1 MRSRVVSLIGLAG
14 MLTIGACSSSTEEK
28 PAMKTANS
36 QTATTSTN
44 SSNGN
49 TVVVTN
55 GMSIPMETADV
66 NAVAAEPLEPPN
78 RRQGRLDKLRQSA
91 GSSVKID
98 PQEFALKNARP
109 APENS
114 TFTSYL
120 SDAGYEIRTFQ
131 SHPQLLKVEKR
142 IDNAGKQTLK
152 IFLRNGQVVERP
164 GKDIQVLA
172 TATTAAILATAGVAE
187 QRPRQPAPGP
197 RSEKKP
203 PGN

>member
-14 MLTIGACSSSTEEK
+14 ILTIGACSSSTEK
-28 PAMKTANS
+28 RPATKTANS

-49 TVVVTN
+49 TAVVTN
-55 GMSIPMETADV
+55 GMSISIATADA
-66 NAVAAEPLEPPN
+66 NAATADPLEPPN
-78 RRQGRLDKLRQSA
+78 RRQGRLEKMRQSG

-98 PQEFALKNARP
+98 PVEFALKNARP

-142 IDNAGKQTLK
+142 IDNTGKQTLK

-164 GKDIQVLA
+164 GKNIPVLS
-172 TATTAAILATAGVAE
+172 TATTAAILATAGIAP
-187 QRPRQPAPGP
+187 QQPPAPGP
-197 RSEKKP
+197 RSQKKT

>member
-1 MRSRVVSLIGLAG
+1 MFVP
-14 MLTIGACSSSTEEK
+14 T
-28 PAMKTANS
+28 
-36 QTATTSTN
+36 
-44 SSNGN
+44 
-49 TVVVTN
+49 
-55 GMSIPMETADV
+55 ETADA
-66 NAVAAEPLEPPN
+66 NGAQVAAADPLEPPN
-78 RRQGRLDKLRQSA
+78 RRQGRLDKLRQSG

-98 PQEFALKNARP
+98 PQEFAMKNARP

-164 GKDIQVLA
+164 GKDIPVLSTA
-172 TATTAAILATAGVAE
+172 TAAAILATAGIA
-187 QRPRQPAPGP
+187 QQQPASGP
-197 RSEKKP
+197 RSEKKT